1 MLFDKPLVNDYRNL
15 VLTLDEIKDPELAYL
30 SEDLERRD
38 TLLQIMVH
46 YDMSLTQI
54 MNSSEAHYGET
65 QFCIK
70 QLIKNIKKLQTLRE
84 VEQMDCQFEKG
95 EL

>member
-15 VLTLDEIKDPELAYL
+15 VLTLDELKDPELAYL

-54 MNSSEAHYGET
+54 MNSSETHYGET